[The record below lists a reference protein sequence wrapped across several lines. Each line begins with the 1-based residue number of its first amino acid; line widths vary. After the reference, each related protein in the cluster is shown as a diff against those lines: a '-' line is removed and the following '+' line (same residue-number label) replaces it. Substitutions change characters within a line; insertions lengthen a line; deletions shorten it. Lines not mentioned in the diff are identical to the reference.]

1 MFLSGYG
8 NIMASSYGFTKFFA
22 ATMCLIGFSKI
33 TAKLDSY
40 MASLGVNL
48 GRIGGGLSGMG
59 ALLMAGR
66 LLHMGGGGGRA
77 GGGNTDKG
85 CLLYT
90 SWAGETS
97 F

>member
-1 MFLSGYG
+1 
-8 NIMASSYGFTKFFA
+8 
-22 ATMCLIGFSKI
+22 MCLIGFCKI

-66 LLHMGGGGGRA
+66 LLHMGGSGGRIGGGSRKRELPPWDSA
-77 GGGNTDKG
+77 QENQFQWEVVLRT
-85 CLLYT
+85 L
-90 SWAGETS
+90 E
-97 F
+97 